1 MKKFSYFL
9 SVFLLLACQQN
20 TQTLTTLYSFPKKL
34 KEVSGISYSAETNL
48 LWILEDKGNAN
59 MIYGMNSKGEIE
71 YKSTIENT
79 INTDW
84 EDLTKDKKG
93 NLYIGDF
100 GNNDNSRKD
109 LSIYKIDKKS
119 ISSERIVPAYKISF
133 AYPEQ
138 KDFPPKKKELFY
150 DVEAFF
156 EFKDNFYLFTKNRSK
171 GFDGSAFLY
180 KIPNIP
186 GFHQAI
192 LMGEFNTCGN
202 YNQCAITGAAI
213 SPDETKVVL
222 LTHDKIFLL
231 ENYTDD
237 NFLNGKKTILE
248 LNHFSQKESVSFSD
262 DDTLLIADERTKKI
276 GGNVYTVSIT
286 KLKSKT

>member
-59 MIYGMNSKGEIE
+59 VIFGMNSKGKIQ

-79 INTDW
+79 KNTDW
-84 EDLTKDKKG
+84 EDLTKDKEG

-138 KDFPPKKKELFY
+138 KDFPPKKTEMFY
-150 DVEAFF
+150 DVEGFF
-156 EFKDNFYLFTKNRSK
+156 EFKNNFYLFTKNRSK
-171 GFDGSAFLY
+171 GFDGTAFLY
-180 KIPNIP
+180 KIPNTP
-186 GFHQAI
+186 GFHQAV
-192 LMGEFNTCGN
+192 LMGEFKTCTN
-202 YNQCAITGAAI
+202 YNHCAITSATI
-213 SPDETKVVL
+213 SPDETKIAV
-222 LTHDKIFLL
+222 LTHDKIFMF
-231 ENYTDD
+231 ENFKDD
-237 NFLNGKKTILE
+237 NFLKGTKTVLQ
-248 LNHFSQKESVSFSD
+248 LNHFSQKEAISFKD
-262 DDTLLIADERTKKI
+262 NDTLFLADERTKSV
-276 GGNVYTVSIT
+276 GGSVYEVSVR
-286 KLKSKT
+286 KLKSKS

>member
-202 YNQCAITGAAI
+202 YNQCVITGAAI